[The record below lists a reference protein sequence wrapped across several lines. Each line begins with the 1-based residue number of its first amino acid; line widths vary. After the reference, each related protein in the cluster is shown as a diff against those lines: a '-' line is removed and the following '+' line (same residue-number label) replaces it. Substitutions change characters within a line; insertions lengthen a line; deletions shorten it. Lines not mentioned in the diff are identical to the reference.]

1 MNSDHYTDPNLA
13 EEFVEGTGCGS
24 LAIAVGNAHGPYV
37 KVPNLDMERIK
48 ACREAVSVPLVMHGC
63 SDIPDEQ
70 LQEAVNL
77 GMSKFNIATEYFRSM
92 YRAFEKDI
100 NSGKNDGNGVG
111 LLMDAAPDMRAFVAG
126 KIKLLNPNPYS
137 L

>member
-1 MNSDHYTDPNLA
+1 
-13 EEFVEGTGCGS
+13 
-24 LAIAVGNAHGPYV
+24 
-37 KVPNLDMERIK
+37 MERIK

-111 LLMDAAPDMRAFVAG
+111 LLMDAAPDMRAFVAS
-126 KIKLLNPNPYS
+126 KIKLLNPNHYS

>member
-1 MNSDHYTDPNLA
+1 
-13 EEFVEGTGCGS
+13 
-24 LAIAVGNAHGPYV
+24 
-37 KVPNLDMERIK
+37 MERIK
-48 ACREAVSVPLVMHGC
+48 ACRDGRQRPPRHARM

-100 NSGKNDGNGVG
+100 NSGKNDGNGIG
-111 LLMDAAPDMRAFVAG
+111 LLMDAAPDMRAFVVS
-126 KIKLLNPNPYS
+126 KIQLLNPNHYS

>member
-1 MNSDHYTDPNLA
+1 
-13 EEFVEGTGCGS
+13 
-24 LAIAVGNAHGPYV
+24 
-37 KVPNLDMERIK
+37 MERIK

-92 YRAFEKDI
+92 YRAFEKYI
-100 NSGKNDGNGVG
+100 SSGKNDGNGVG
-111 LLMDAAPDMRAFVAG
+111 LLMDAAPDMRAFVAS
-126 KIKLLNPNPYS
+126 KIQLLNPNHYS

>member
-1 MNSDHYTDPNLA
+1 
-13 EEFVEGTGCGS
+13 
-24 LAIAVGNAHGPYV
+24 
-37 KVPNLDMERIK
+37 MERIK

-100 NSGKNDGNGVG
+100 SSGKNDGNGVG
-111 LLMDAAPDMRAFVAG
+111 LLMDAAPDMRAFVAS
-126 KIKLLNPNPYS
+126 KIQLLNPNHYS